1 MKTGVYLKMLI
12 VWGLVSLFSWISLW
26 EKGHKRHVLP
36 ALKCVF
42 GLTEPLFRVFLLV
55 KHLFFPEG
63 KEASQSGD
71 RWQPSC
77 AANSIFSVTIC
88 SLLGEYPQNDRP
100 QQVLK
105 RWIFT
110 LDDGVEF
117 WWFGIRKVIPWLF
130 SQAFASFSLHTRNG
144 IELGHVQSTEKSL
157 RTCLNSIP
165 LLSRKKKTDTRT
177 SMCTCLW
184 SLWHTGWLTLI
195 FPFLPSGD

>member
-1 MKTGVYLKMLI
+1 MKTGVYLKVLI

-36 ALKCVF
+36 ALKCVC
-42 GLTEPLFRVFLLV
+42 GLAEPLFRVFLLV

-77 AANSIFSVTIC
+77 VANSIFSVTIC

-100 QQVLK
+100 QQVVK

-110 LDDGVEF
+110 LDDGVGF
-117 WWFGIRKVIPWLF
+117 WWFGIRKVIPCLF
-130 SQAFASFSLHTRNG
+130 FTGFCFLVSSYSKWDRVRACPKYREESLDMPQ
-144 IELGHVQSTEKSL
+144 LY
-157 RTCLNSIP
+157 SIV
-165 LLSRKKKTDTRT
+165 K
-177 SMCTCLW
+177 
-184 SLWHTGWLTLI
+184 
-195 FPFLPSGD
+195 